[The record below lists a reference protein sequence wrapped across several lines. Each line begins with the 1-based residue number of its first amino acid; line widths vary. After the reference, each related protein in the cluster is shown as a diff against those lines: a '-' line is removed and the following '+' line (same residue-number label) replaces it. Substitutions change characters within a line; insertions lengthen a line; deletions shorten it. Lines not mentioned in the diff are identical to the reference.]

1 MCQIVKFLAT
11 SFFIFNFVFTEEN
24 QNLNWNFENILYPKE
39 NFHQQFP
46 DATIGS
52 NGIIHV
58 VWVEQYG
65 NQKSIQYS
73 KSNSEGENFSQPI
86 QVNSINNNI
95 IAYSQS
101 GPKIRAYGNSI
112 FIIFMIF

>member
-1 MCQIVKFLAT
+1 MCQIVKFLTT
-11 SFFIFNFVFTEEN
+11 SFFFIFNFVFTDEN

-46 DATIGS
+46 DATIDS

-65 NQKSIQYS
+65 NQNLSNIQ
-73 KSNSEGENFSQPI
+73 NQLVRE
-86 QVNSINNNI
+86 
-95 IAYSQS
+95 
-101 GPKIRAYGNSI
+101 KIFHNR
-112 FIIFMIF
+112 FKLTL

>member
-1 MCQIVKFLAT
+1 MRRIVKFSTL
-11 SFFIFNFVFTEEN
+11 SFFIFNFVIPNEN

-52 NGIIHV
+52 NGRIHV

-73 KSNSEGENFSQPI
+73 TRLSDEK
-86 QVNSINNNI
+86 
-95 IAYSQS
+95 
-101 GPKIRAYGNSI
+101 
-112 FIIFMIF
+112 